1 MSSWGRFI
9 GKKMMKGRKK
19 FKAVQETNRWNI
31 VTGDK
36 VKVCISC
43 FLLSITIAILVF
55 LKHSMTFRL
64 SKDFNLDKKGWSQ
77 LF

>member
-1 MSSWGRFI
+1 
-9 GKKMMKGRKK
+9 MMKGRKK

-36 VKVCISC
+36 VKVSISC
-43 FLLSITIAILVF
+43 FLLSIKIATLVF
-55 LKHSMTFRL
+55 LKHSMTSRL

-77 LF
+77 QF